1 MDGEKEKSNTMGRI
15 CVIGGANIDICGSS
29 LEMLKLYD
37 SNPGT
42 ISISFGGVGRNIAQI
57 LALLQENVQFVTCFS
72 DDWFGSMLREDCEKL
87 GMDTSKC
94 TVTNEYPSS
103 MYIAILENDNDMKLA
118 MSDMRILRALTPQ
131 MLDEVL
137 KSLTKDDII
146 LIDSN
151 LDMECIG
158 YIAANAPCTVAA
170 DPVST
175 SKALRLK
182 DVLSSISIFK
192 PNIYEAEELTGI
204 RIEDETSAYQALEW
218 FAQKGVRETV
228 ISMAD
233 RGVLLGTEDSK
244 LWFTHRPVSL
254 VNATGG
260 GDSLLGGYVSS
271 RLHGKTP
278 PEALEMGISCAILAI
293 EQDAVRKRTL
303 RKEDA
308 EKAAG
313 SLEIRRKELCI
324 SE

>member
-1 MDGEKEKSNTMGRI
+1 MERI
-15 CVIGGANIDICGSS
+15 CVIGGANIDICGASI
-29 LEMLKLYD
+29 EMLKLYD

-94 TVTNEYPSS
+94 TVTHEYPSS
-103 MYIAILENDNDMKLA
+103 MYIAILENDNDMKLD
-118 MSDMRILRALTPQ
+118 MSDMRIMRAMTTQ
-131 MLDEVL
+131 MLDGVL

-158 YIAANAPCTVAA
+158 YIAENAPCPIAA

-182 DVLSSISIFK
+182 DVLNHISIFK

-204 RIEDETSAYQALEW
+204 WIEDEASAYRALDW
-218 FAQKGVRETV
+218 FSQKGIKETI

-233 RGVLLGTEDSK
+233 RGVLLGTEDKK

-254 VNATGG
+254 LNATGG
-260 GDSLLGGYVSS
+260 GDSLIGGYIAG

-278 PEALEMGISCAILAI
+278 GEAVELGISCAILAI
-293 EQDAVRKRTL
+293 EQDSVRKRTL

-308 EKAAG
+308 VKALG
-313 SLEIRRKELCI
+313 SLEIRRKEICI